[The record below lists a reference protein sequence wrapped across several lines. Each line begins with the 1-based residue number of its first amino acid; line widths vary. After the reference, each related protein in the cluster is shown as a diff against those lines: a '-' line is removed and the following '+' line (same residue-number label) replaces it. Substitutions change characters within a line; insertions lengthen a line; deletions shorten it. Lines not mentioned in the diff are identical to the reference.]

1 MKKLVLGSILAAMV
15 LVPFAAMA
23 DTGGSAVA
31 TLDILSVINTIVT
44 GDWGNLELT
53 QALIGTYAG
62 GGGGLMAWPS
72 TVDVTVQAITNWK
85 VYASYSASLNGAAE
99 SDAIFS
105 PNEDSVLKLTG
116 DYDGFLPYRHFATP
130 EAHGLTDTVASGAAD
145 LVDISFS
152 GSNNIASPDTNTY
165 GLAWDPSKLTGNLG
179 VNDDISFTVFF
190 IVTDTDT

>member
-1 MKKLVLGSILAAMV
+1 MKKFVLSSIIAVMV
-15 LVPFAAMA
+15 LVPFAATA
-23 DTGGSAVA
+23 DTGGSATA
-31 TLDILSVINTIVT
+31 TLDILSVINTVVT

-72 TVDVTVQAITNWK
+72 TVDVTVQALTNWK
-85 VYASYSASLNGAAE
+85 VYGSYSASLNGAAE

-130 EAHGLTDTVASGAAD
+130 GAHGLSETVAVAAAD
-145 LVDISFS
+145 LVYLGFT
-152 GSNNIASPDTNTY
+152 GTNNIALPDTATY

-190 IVTDTDT
+190 IVTDSDT